1 MLIAEEFLL
10 LALDDTSGR
19 KTMGAESLEPAL
31 GAALIVELALGER
44 IGVTAAGAGWRE
56 RGRILIVNPAPTD
69 DPELDAVLG
78 ELSRREGAKVKDL
91 ITPMSTK
98 RITKGLPDRLLARLC
113 ATGVLIMEEDKVLG
127 LFPIRRFRPRNPEP
141 EELVRRNLQAA
152 LVGGET
158 PTERTTALIA
168 LLQATNRVTKVV
180 HTEDKAA
187 LKARAK
193 QLSSGDWAAKAV
205 KDAIDETYAVM
216 ASVATAAAAGGA
228 AGSS

>member
-10 LALDDTSGR
+10 LALDDASGR
-19 KTMGAESLEPAL
+19 KTIGAESLEPAL
-31 GAALIVELALGER
+31 GAAMIVELALGER
-44 IGVTAAGAGWRE
+44 IGVTAADAGWRE
-56 RGRILIVNPAPTD
+56 RGRVRIVNPAPTD
-69 DPELDAVLG
+69 DAELDTLLG
-78 ELSRREGAKVKDL
+78 ELQRRDGAKVKDL
-91 ITPMSTK
+91 ISPMSTK

-113 ATGVLIMEEDKVLG
+113 STGVLIMEEDKVLG
-127 LFPIRRFRPRNPEP
+127 LFPTRRFRPGNREP

>member
-1 MLIAEEFLL
+1 VLIAEEFLL
-10 LALDDTSGR
+10 LALDEESGR

-44 IGVTAAGAGWRE
+44 IGVTPADAGWRE
-56 RGRILIVNPAPTD
+56 RGRVRILNPAPTD
-69 DPELDAVLG
+69 DPELDGLLG
-78 ELSRREGAKVKDL
+78 ELARREGAKVKDL
-91 ITPMSTK
+91 ISPMSTK
-98 RITKGLPDRLLARLC
+98 RITKGLPDRLLARLS
-113 ATGVLIMEEDKVLG
+113 AAGVLTVEEGKVLG
-127 LFPIRRFRPRNPEP
+127 LFPQRRFPTRNPEP

-205 KDAIDETYAVM
+205 KDAIAETYAVM
-216 ASVATAAAAGGA
+216 ASVGAAAGAG
-228 AGSS
+228 GSS